1 MINSFESKDVEI
13 TSILN
18 ELKQGKTLLDEQLIR
33 LVCKRLQFAD
43 CQQNGWILD
52 GLPQNK
58 NQFELLNRRGIVP
71 VEVFVLSL
79 TDA

>member
-1 MINSFESKDVEI
+1 MIK
-13 TSILN
+13 
-18 ELKQGKTLLDEQLIR
+18 

-58 NQFELLNRRGIVP
+58 NQVELLNRRGIVP

-79 TDA
+79 TDAEIKKRVKKTQSEAYEFDI